1 MGHNGSARMTSAHH
15 KNATPVRQKPA
26 TAIPVHVQ
34 TGNGAVPNSIVIRD
48 VRPMNAAICPSKKI
62 LNARMVVYQPLLS
75 AYVTRQGC
83 VLGRPVNAMIQN
95 VDPTISSKMTAIP
108 ATAKMVCGDVP
119 SSRARSPN
127 ASMDKPKREIAT
139 NAPVSMVYGDAPRDF
154 ARPPNARTVRSKR
167 ETATPADV

>member
-15 KNATPVRQKPA
+15 KNATPVRQKPV
-26 TAIPVHVQ
+26 TAIPVRVQ

-48 VRPMNAAICPSKKI
+48 VRPMNAVICPSKKI
-62 LNARMVVYQPLLS
+62 LSARMVVCQPLLS

-108 ATAKMVCGDVP
+108 ATATMVCGDVP
-119 SSRARSPN
+119 SVHARSPN

-154 ARPPNARTVRSKR
+154 ARQPNARTVR
-167 ETATPADV
+167 